1 MNIELLLIV
10 GHITGTI
17 IGVGGA
23 TMIEA
28 HLAQSLK
35 DKLVSKDEKD
45 ILAIDYHMVRIG
57 LVLSIVTGFGFLIL
71 DKFTD
76 NTAELY
82 DPQLWAKLSIV
93 LLIAGNTL
101 LLQAH
106 KINLYWGSALSFVS
120 WWFAA
125 FVGIMLT
132 EKVHFNFF
140 GNVTFIGEFTSIIIA
155 YVMAVIIGAMI
166 LQKFRNKISS
176 TI

>member
-1 MNIELLLIV
+1 
-10 GHITGTI
+10 
-17 IGVGGA
+17 
-23 TMIEA
+23 MIEA

-35 DKLVSKDEKD
+35 DKLISSDEKA
-45 ILAIDYHMVRIG
+45 ILAIDYRTVRIG
-57 LVLSIVTGFGFLIL
+57 LILSIFTGFGFLIL
-71 DKFTD
+71 DKFEG
-76 NTAELY
+76 NTTELY
-82 DPQLWAKLSIV
+82 DPQLWAKLFIV

-140 GNVTFIGEFTSIIIA
+140 GGTTFIGEFTSIIITYIA
-155 YVMAVIIGAMI
+155 AVIVGAII
-166 LQKFRNKISS
+166 LQKIRNKISS